1 MSALVVD
8 PVSQIGH
15 DCGNRGWKERYPRH
29 VLGVPEPPCVEVLR
43 MDLNVPG
50 AKWCNKKSLNI
61 WFFLVAWSIFAFI
74 AARGPASFM
83 ISHSS
88 LVSVARRRA
97 SRAFA
102 VSHVDAVQTGAS
114 GRAMR
119 IAGVNLDK
127 TSSGRCRSGP
137 LHRWRT
143 LRHASIIQCFLSSLE
158 SFHLDSVVEGFEVSE
173 EIHETFLCNA

>member
-15 DCGNRGWKERYPRH
+15 DCGIVKGKNGIPGMCWVCQSIHALR
-29 VLGVPEPPCVEVLR
+29 LCR
-43 MDLNVPG
+43 MDLSVPG
-50 AKWCNKKSLNI
+50 AKWCHRKSLNT
-61 WFFLVAWSIFAFI
+61 WFSPVAWSILAFI

-119 IAGVNLDK
+119 IAGVSLEK
-127 TSSGRCRSGP
+127 TCSGRCRRGAFSTGGE
-137 LHRWRT
+137 H
-143 LRHASIIQCFLSSLE
+143 
-158 SFHLDSVVEGFEVSE
+158 
-173 EIHETFLCNA
+173 